1 MLTKLV
7 TFVSE
12 ARLELKKVAWTP
24 LKELFSST
32 GVVICSVI
40 ALAVYIFVISKVL
53 DVVIQIF
60 LKLAG

>member
-24 LKELFSST
+24 LKELCSST